1 MGQAL
6 TWIAVRGKDAAQI
19 LADLDA
25 SPTGEQGGFA
35 EHRLAACPLRGGWYA
50 VAATEVGHR
59 WGGPDWLAALSAGAE
74 LVACQVEEHVMFA
87 SAEGWRAGERTWR
100 VVHDAQQG
108 QRHLQ
113 AEGELPAAYAGI
125 AAEHRALAAAAPT
138 SKVDHLFEVPLK
150 LAQRL
155 TGFKHDEGG
164 PGGDGVW
171 SALSD
176 GPVRAVKADKPWW
189 KRW

>member
-25 SPTGEQGGFA
+25 SPTGEQGGLA
-35 EHRLAACPLRGGWYA
+35 EHGLAACPLGGGWYA
-50 VAATEVGHR
+50 VAATEAGHR

-74 LVACQVEEHVMFA
+74 LVACQVEEHLMFA
-87 SAEGWRAGERTWR
+87 SAEGWRAGERRWR

-108 QRHLQ
+108 QGHLL
-113 AEGELPAAYAGI
+113 AEGELPPAYAGI
-125 AAEHRALAAAAPT
+125 AAEHRALMAAAPG
-138 SKVDHLFEVPLK
+138 SAVDHLFEVPLK

-155 TGFKHDEGG
+155 VGFKHDEGG
-164 PGGDGVW
+164 AGGEGLWDE
-171 SALSD
+171 LRH
-176 GPVRAVKADKPWW
+176 GPMPEQAAPRPWW
-189 KRW
+189 RFW

>member
-6 TWIAVRGKDAAQI
+6 TWLAVRGKDATQV

-25 SPTGEQGGFA
+25 SPTGQQGGFG
-35 EHRLAACPLRGGWYA
+35 EHRLAACALRGGWYA
-50 VAATEVGHR
+50 VAALQAGHR
-59 WGGPDWLAALSAGAE
+59 WGGPDWLAALSGGAE

-87 SAEGWRAGERTWR
+87 SAEGWRAGERRWR

-108 QRHLQ
+108 LGHLQ
-113 AEGELPAAYAGI
+113 AEGELPPAYAGI
-125 AAEHRALAAAAPT
+125 AAEHRALLAASPRGQ
-138 SKVDHLFEVPLK
+138 VDHLFEVPLK

-171 SALSD
+171 SELSD
-176 GPVRAVKADKPWW
+176 GPLRAAAAAKPWW

>member
-6 TWIAVRGKDAAQI
+6 TWIAVRGKDAIQV

-25 SPTGEQGGFA
+25 SPTGEHGALG
-35 EHRLAACPLRGGWYA
+35 EHRFAACPLRGGWYA
-50 VAATEVGHR
+50 VAATEAGHR

-74 LVACQVEEHVMFA
+74 LVACQVQEQVMFA
-87 SAEGWRAGERTWR
+87 SAEGWRAGERRWR
-100 VVHDAQQG
+100 VVRDAQQG
-108 QRHLQ
+108 LGHLQ
-113 AEGELPAAYAGI
+113 AEGELPPAYAGI
-125 AAEHRALAAAAPT
+125 AAEHRALMMAAPG
-138 SKVDHLFEVPLK
+138 SQVDHLFEVPLK

-164 PGGDGVW
+164 PGGDSVW
-171 SALSD
+171 SELSD
-176 GPVRAVKADKPWW
+176 GPVRTVKADKPWW